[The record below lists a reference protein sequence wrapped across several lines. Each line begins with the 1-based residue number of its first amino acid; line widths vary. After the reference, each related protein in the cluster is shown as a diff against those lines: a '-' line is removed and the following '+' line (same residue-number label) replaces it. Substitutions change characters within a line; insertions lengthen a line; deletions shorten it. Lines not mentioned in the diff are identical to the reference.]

1 MPSPRPIADVD
12 RFGGTPRAK
21 PKRGMRTAKAAV
33 AIRFPRPARA
43 ARDAAAEPSCVA
55 RSHRALSTRRSLL
68 WRVVKRIGFR
78 RADCS
83 GSTIEAKDDHFSRV
97 AATRRLS
104 PSQQR
109 NIMPQSPLLMARP
122 WLAKKHSISLLTHKS
137 TYTL

>member
-55 RSHRALSTRRSLL
+55 RSHRAPSTRRQLL
-68 WRVVKRIGFR
+68 WRVVKRSGLR
-78 RADCS
+78 RAVWRRR
-83 GSTIEAKDDHFSRV
+83 TIEAEEANVSGGG
-97 AATRRLS
+97 
-104 PSQQR
+104 
-109 NIMPQSPLLMARP
+109 ARGGRG
-122 WLAKKHSISLLTHKS
+122 
-137 TYTL
+137 